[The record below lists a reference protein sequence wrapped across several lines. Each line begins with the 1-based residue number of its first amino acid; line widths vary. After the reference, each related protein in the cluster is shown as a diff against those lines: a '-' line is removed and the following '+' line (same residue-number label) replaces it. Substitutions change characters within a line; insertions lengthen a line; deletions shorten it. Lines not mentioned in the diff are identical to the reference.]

1 MRRRTADVNLTRM
14 HSIDRSSRDA
24 SCTTS
29 HDSRKS
35 TVHRVPRG
43 ADRRPP
49 AVGRGRSHEGGDA
62 SRPVVTRTEP
72 STPRPHVLGGQNLP
86 CPRPMTFHTYKKT
99 TWEYASSTT
108 VRTTEHVR
116 HISFART
123 PARGGATGTIGAS
136 DLVHRSIPRP
146 TTTDASCSR
155 LESDA
160 RERDATRER
169 GRASRARDGETRA
182 RGANRSN
189 RSNRARI

>member
-35 TVHRVPRG
+35 TVHPR
-43 ADRRPP
+43 ASRCRRSV
-49 AVGRGRSHEGGDA
+49 AVGRTRGGDA

-146 TTTDASCSR
+146 TTTDASWSR

>member
-35 TVHRVPRG
+35 TACLEVPST
-43 ADRRPP
+43 D
-49 AVGRGRSHEGGDA
+49 RGRSHEGGGA

-72 STPRPHVLGGQNLP
+72 STPRPHVLGSQNLP
-86 CPRPMTFHTYKKT
+86 CPRPMTVHTYKKT
-99 TWEYASSTT
+99 TLEYASSTT
-108 VRTTEHVR
+108 LRTTEHVR
-116 HISFART
+116 YISFART

-146 TTTDASCSR
+146 TTTDASWSR
-155 LESDA
+155 LESD
-160 RERDATRER
+160 RSERDATRER
-169 GRASRARDGETRA
+169 GRAVSSARRRNPRERGE
-182 RGANRSN
+182 SIESIE
-189 RSNRARI
+189 SNRARI